1 MHSRPMNQEPTT
13 VEKMRGVPWALGGN
27 AANWVFIELTF
38 FGPVFVLFLSELG
51 LSKTQ
56 LGSLLALIPFF
67 GLMAL
72 FVAPAAERWGYK
84 RTYLI
89 FHGARKVVSA
99 GLLLTPWVL
108 ARWGSEVVLLYVIG
122 VVAAFAASRAISLT
136 ARFPWSQEFVPN
148 AIRGKFT
155 ASSQVLSGI
164 AGFLAVT
171 GAGYFLGASPDLD
184 RFVLLFGVGTFA
196 GLVSVWANTRVPGG
210 APAPKASAGRSSGWN
225 LLQAV
230 RDKNLTSYL
239 VGAGL
244 VSLASTGLVSLV
256 PLFMREQVGLASG
269 HVVLLQS
276 ATLVG
281 GLLTSYLWGWASDRY
296 GSKPVMLSGV
306 FLKALLPLFWFVMPR
321 EDPSSLYLAL
331 GIASMQGFA
340 NMSWTIGS
348 ARLLYVSVVPPEKK
362 TGYMAVYFAWMS
374 IISMLSHLMGG
385 RLVDYSAGISGQFLV
400 FSLDPFSILFL
411 AGVILPLLGTLLLRR
426 VKADTS
432 VSVTQFAGM
441 FFHGNPFRALEAV
454 FAFQLAK
461 DEPSAV
467 SVTER
472 LGRARSPLA
481 IDELEESLADPR
493 FNVRFEAII
502 SIAHGDPAP
511 RLREAL
517 VEILR
522 GPEPALSVVAAWAL
536 GRMGDQE
543 AIEPLRAGLDSSYRS
558 VRAHCA
564 RSLATLGDAGAVALL
579 LERMATETDKG
590 LQIAYAAALGKLRVE
605 TTTGELLGLLDDCPY
620 QTERKELAL
629 ALARI
634 VASEHY
640 FIRLLRHR
648 PDEIG
653 TALAQ
658 ALLDM
663 KKELGRS
670 WAPGGELAAALN
682 DCAETLARE
691 DVEGGAILLGRV
703 IRLLPT
709 DRYGAPIREILHACA
724 NQMEASGA
732 RRIEYLILALH
743 TMDAAVSK

>member
-1 MHSRPMNQEPTT
+1 MNQELTT
-13 VEKMRGVPWALGGN
+13 VEKMRGVPWSLAGN
-27 AANWVFIELTF
+27 ATNSVFVELTF

-72 FVAPAAERWGYK
+72 FVAPAAERLGYK
-84 RTYLI
+84 RTFII
-89 FHGARKVVSA
+89 FYGARKVITA

-108 ARWGSEVVLLYVIG
+108 AKWGSGVVLLFVIG
-122 VVAAFAASRAISLT
+122 IVAAFAACRAISLT
-136 ARFPWSQEFVPN
+136 ARFPWAQEFVPN
-148 AIRGKFT
+148 AIRGKYT
-155 ASSQVLSGI
+155 AGSQVLNGM

-184 RFVLLFGVGTFA
+184 RFVLLFAVGTLV
-196 GLVSVWANTRVPGG
+196 GLVSVWSNARVPGG
-210 APAPKASAGRSSGWN
+210 APTSKVDTGRSTSRNMLEAVGDPN
-225 LLQAV
+225 LL
-230 RDKNLTSYL
+230 KYL

-244 VSLASTGLVSLV
+244 VTLASTGLASLV
-256 PLFMREQVGLASG
+256 PLFMRDEVGLASG
-269 HVVLLQS
+269 NVVLLQS

-281 GLLTSYLWGWASDRY
+281 GLLTSYLWGWAADRY

-321 EDPSSLYLAL
+321 EGPSILYVAL
-331 GIASMQGFA
+331 GIACLQGFA
-340 NMSWTIGS
+340 NMSWSIGA
-348 ARLLYVSVVPPEKK
+348 ARLLYVSVVPPKKK
-362 TGYMAVYFAWMS
+362 TGYMAVYFAWLS

-400 FSLDPFSILFL
+400 FTLDAFSILFL
-411 AGVILPLLGTLLLRR
+411 AGVILPLLGTLLLRGVR
-426 VKADTS
+426 DDTS
-432 VSVTQFAGM
+432 VSVTEFAGM
-441 FFHGNPFRALEAV
+441 FLHGNPFRAMEAV

-472 LGRARSPLA
+472 LGRARSPLI
-481 IDELEESLADPR
+481 IDELLESLSDPR
-493 FNVRFEAII
+493 FNVRFEAIV

-517 VEILR
+517 AEILR
-522 GPEPALSVVAAWAL
+522 GPEPALSVIAAWAL
-536 GRMGDQE
+536 GRMGDHE

-564 RSLATLGDAGAVALL
+564 RSLATLGDGGAVALL
-579 LERMATETDKG
+579 LERMAAETDKG
-590 LQIAYAAALGKLRVE
+590 LQIAYAAALGKLQVE
-605 TTTGELLGLLDDCPY
+605 TTTGQLLDLLHDCPY

-634 VASEHY
+634 VGGEHY

-648 PDEIG
+648 PEEAG
-653 TALAQ
+653 TAFAQ

-663 KKELGRS
+663 NKELERS
-670 WAPGGELAAALN
+670 QAQGGELAAALN

-691 DVEGGAILLGRV
+691 DVEEGATLLARV

-709 DRYGAPIREILHACA
+709 DRYPAPIREILHACA
-724 NQMEASGA
+724 GQMEASGA

-743 TMDAAVSK
+743 TLEATVSK

>member
-1 MHSRPMNQEPTT
+1 MNQEPTT
-13 VEKMRGVPWALGGN
+13 VEKMRGVPWALAGN

-56 LGSLLALIPFF
+56 LGSLLSLIPFF
-67 GLMAL
+67 GMMAL

-89 FHGARKVVSA
+89 FHGARKVITA

-108 ARWGSEVVLLYVIG
+108 AKWGSEAVLLFVIG
-122 VVAAFAASRAISLT
+122 IVAAFAASRAISLT

-155 ASSQVLSGI
+155 ASSQILSGI

-184 RFVLLFGVGTFA
+184 RFVLLFAVGTMA
-196 GLVSVWANTRVPGG
+196 GLVSVWANTRIPGG
-210 APAPKASAGRSSGWN
+210 APGPKVRTGLSSRQN
-225 LLQAV
+225 MLEAI

-244 VSLASTGLVSLV
+244 VTLASTGLASLV

-269 HVVLLQS
+269 NVVLLQS
-276 ATLVG
+276 GTLVG

-296 GSKPVMLSGV
+296 GSKPIMLSGV
-306 FLKALLPLFWFVMPR
+306 FLKALLPVFWFMMPR
-321 EDPSSLYLAL
+321 QDPSSLYLAL
-331 GIASMQGFA
+331 GIALLQGFA
-340 NMSWTIGS
+340 NMSWAIGS
-348 ARLLYVSVVPPEKK
+348 ARLLYVSVVPPKKK

-374 IISMLSHLMGG
+374 VISMLSHLMGG

-400 FSLDPFSILFL
+400 FTLDPFSILFL
-411 AGVILPLLGTLLLRR
+411 AGVILPLLGTFLLRR

-441 FFHGNPFRALEAV
+441 FFHGNPFRAMEAV
-454 FAFQLAK
+454 VAFQLAK

-472 LGRARSPLA
+472 LGRARSPLI
-481 IDELEESLADPR
+481 IDELLESLSDPR

-502 SIAHGDPAP
+502 SAARGGPVP

-517 VEILR
+517 VKILR

-536 GRMGDQE
+536 GRMDDEE
-543 AIEPLRAGLDSSYRS
+543 AIEPLRAGLDSPYRS

-564 RSLATLGDAGAVALL
+564 RSLATLDDGGSVAML
-579 LERMATETDKG
+579 LERMAAETDKG
-590 LQIAYAAALGKLRVE
+590 LQIAYAAALGKLRVDSAA
-605 TTTGELLGLLDDCPY
+605 GALLDLLRDCPY
-620 QTERKELAL
+620 QTERMELAL

-634 VASEHY
+634 VGSEHY

-648 PDEIG
+648 PEETG
-653 TALAQ
+653 TAAAQ
-658 ALLDM
+658 ALLDL
-663 KKELGRS
+663 KKELGASR
-670 WAPGGELAAALN
+670 AHGGDLAAALG

-691 DVEGGAILLGRV
+691 DVEGGAIMLGRL
-703 IRLLPT
+703 IRRLPT
-709 DRYGAPIREILHACA
+709 DRYRAPTREILQACA
-724 NQMEASGA
+724 DQLEAAGA

-743 TMDAAVSK
+743 TMDAAVSE